1 MLDDF
6 HWLRPEWFG
15 ILPILFLITF
25 GFARRKLRMGSWFR
39 LIDPKLVP
47 YVLLREQN
55 KETSFQ
61 WWLLFLGG
69 LLAVI
74 AMAGPSWDRIEQP
87 VFRSEKAI
95 VIALDLSRSM
105 DAQDVSPSRL
115 SRARLKI
122 LDILNHRKSG
132 QTALVVYSG
141 NSFTVTP
148 LTTDSDTI
156 AALVASLSTDI
167 MPSRGSYMPAAIN
180 KGQQLLKQ
188 AGVIY
193 GEVIILTDGGSS
205 PAAET
210 AARELRQQGYSLSIL
225 GVGTENGAPI
235 PRNSGGFISDNSGG
249 IAISKL
255 DVTGLKMVSM
265 AGGGRYTNLT
275 IDDTDINILL
285 TEDVNTTTKPGES
298 ISTDQWQEEGP
309 WILLFLVPLA
319 ALSFRRGWVGVFLL
333 FFLPLPESLYA
344 FSWDDLWKTKNQQ
357 AQEALKDGNNKKAA
371 ELFEDPLWKAVSLY
385 KLGEY
390 SESALK
396 FSEYTDADNLYNFG
410 NSLARMGEFA
420 SALNA
425 YEHVLNINSDDED
438 TKFNYDLVKKLME
451 SNQSQD
457 NQGEEKNN
465 TSQEGIGDQDSEP
478 ADASDEDGSVS
489 KNNGE
494 EGSDGALRDQEQN
507 EDDLAAIED
516 ELEKAAKL
524 SEENGEEDEQENQSN
539 QEQIRLAQENQ
550 QAMEQWLRRIQN
562 DPGGLLRRKFRYQ
575 YQRQG
580 RDQDGNE
587 LWPDDGV
594 RPW

>member
-1 MLDDF
+1 MFDDF

-25 GFARRKLRMGSWFR
+25 SFARRKLRVGSWFR

-47 YVLLREQN
+47 YVLSREQN

-74 AMAGPSWDRIEQP
+74 AMAGPSWNRIEQP

-105 DAQDVSPSRL
+105 DAQDISPSRL

-188 AGVIY
+188 AGVMY
-193 GEVIILTDGGSS
+193 GEVIIVTDGGGS

-210 AARELRQQGYSLSIL
+210 AARELRKQGYSLSVL

-235 PRNSGGFISDNSGG
+235 PRNSGGFISDNSGR

-255 DVTGLKMVSM
+255 DVTGLKMVST

-285 TEDVNTTTKPGES
+285 TEDINATTKPGES

-344 FSWDDLWKTKNQQ
+344 SSWNDLWKTKNQQ

-425 YEHVLNINSDDED
+425 YEHALNINSDDED

-451 SNQSQD
+451 NNQSQD

-494 EGSDGALRDQEQN
+494 EGSDGALRDQELN

-524 SEENGEEDEQENQSN
+524 FEENGEEGEQENQSN

-580 RDQDGNE
+580 HDQDGNE

>member
-1 MLDDF
+1 MFDNF

-25 GFARRKLRMGSWFR
+25 SFARRKLRMGSWFR
-39 LIDPKLVP
+39 IIDPKLVP
-47 YVLLREQN
+47 YVLSREQN

-188 AGVIY
+188 AGVMY
-193 GEVIILTDGGSS
+193 GEVIILTDGGGS

-210 AARELRQQGYSLSIL
+210 AARELRKQGYSLSIL
-225 GVGTENGAPI
+225 GVGTGNGAPI
-235 PRNSGGFISDNSGG
+235 PRSSGGFISDNSGE

-255 DVTGLKMVSM
+255 DITGLKMVST
-265 AGGGRYTNLT
+265 AGGGRYTNIT

-357 AQEALKDGNNKKAA
+357 AQEAFEDGNNKEAA

-396 FSEYTDADNLYNFG
+396 FSEYKDADNLYNFG
-410 NSLARMGEFA
+410 NSLTRMGEFA

-425 YEHVLNINSDDED
+425 YEHVLNINPDDED
-438 TKFNYDLVKKLME
+438 AKFNYDLVKKLME
-451 SNQSQD
+451 NNQSQD

-494 EGSDGALRDQEQN
+494 EGSDGALRDQELN
-507 EDDLAAIED
+507 EDDFSAIED

-524 SEENGEEDEQENQSN
+524 SEENNEEGEQENEGN

-587 LWPDDGV
+587 LWPDDRV

>member
-188 AGVIY
+188 AGVMY

-210 AARELRQQGYSLSIL
+210 AARELRKQGYSLSIL

-438 TKFNYDLVKKLME
+438 TKFNYDLIKKLME

-507 EDDLAAIED
+507 EDDI
-516 ELEKAAKL
+516 KGKVV
-524 SEENGEEDEQENQSN
+524 
-539 QEQIRLAQENQ
+539 IRTVMNYGP
-550 QAMEQWLRRIQN
+550 MM
-562 DPGGLLRRKFRYQ
+562 G
-575 YQRQG
+575 
-580 RDQDGNE
+580 
-587 LWPDDGV
+587 
-594 RPW
+594 

>member
-1 MLDDF
+1 MFDNF

-15 ILPILFLITF
+15 ILPILLLITF
-25 GFARRKLRMGSWFR
+25 SFARRKLRMGSWFR

-47 YVLLREQN
+47 YVLSREQN
-55 KETSFQ
+55 KETSFR

-74 AMAGPSWDRIEQP
+74 AMAGPSWNRIEQP

-105 DAQDVSPSRL
+105 DAQDISPSRL

-188 AGVIY
+188 AGVMY
-193 GEVIILTDGGSS
+193 GEVIILTDGGGS

-210 AARELRQQGYSLSIL
+210 AARELRKQGYSLSIL
-225 GVGTENGAPI
+225 GVGTGNGAPI
-235 PRNSGGFISDNSGG
+235 PRSSGGFISDNSGE

-255 DVTGLKMVSM
+255 DITGLKMVST
-265 AGGGRYTNLT
+265 AGGGRYTDIT

-285 TEDVNTTTKPGES
+285 TEDVSATTKPGES

-357 AQEALKDGNNKKAA
+357 AQEAFEDGNNKEAA

-396 FSEYTDADNLYNFG
+396 FSEYKDADNLYNFG
-410 NSLARMGEFA
+410 NSLTRMGEFS

-425 YEHVLNINSDDED
+425 YEHVLNINPDDED
-438 TKFNYDLVKKLME
+438 AKFNYDLVKKLME
-451 SNQSQD
+451 NNQSQD

-494 EGSDGALRDQEQN
+494 EGSDGALRDQELN
-507 EDDLAAIED
+507 EDDFAAIED

-524 SEENGEEDEQENQSN
+524 SEENNEEGEQENEGN

-587 LWPDDGV
+587 LWPDDRV

>member
-1 MLDDF
+1 MFDDF

-25 GFARRKLRMGSWFR
+25 SFARRKLRMGSWFR
-39 LIDPKLVP
+39 LIDPKLAP
-47 YVLLREQN
+47 YVLSREQN

-74 AMAGPSWDRIEQP
+74 AMAGPSWNRIEQP

-105 DAQDVSPSRL
+105 DAQDISPSRL

-188 AGVIY
+188 AGVMY
-193 GEVIILTDGGSS
+193 GEVIIVTDGGGS

-210 AARELRQQGYSLSIL
+210 AARELRKQGYSLSVL

-235 PRNSGGFISDNSGG
+235 PRNSGGFISDNSGR

-255 DVTGLKMVSM
+255 DVTGLKMVST

-285 TEDVNTTTKPGES
+285 TEDINATTKPGES

-344 FSWDDLWKTKNQQ
+344 SSWNDLWKTKNQQ

-425 YEHVLNINSDDED
+425 YEHALNINSDDED

-451 SNQSQD
+451 NNQSQD

-494 EGSDGALRDQEQN
+494 EGSDGALRDQELN

-524 SEENGEEDEQENQSN
+524 FEENGEEGEQENQSN

-580 RDQDGNE
+580 HDQDGNE